1 MGMTREQ
8 VFGLV
13 DAERLY
19 QDRAFNPELETSCGQ
34 TRRQRDLNPAPGV
47 LMLEEYIEK
56 ARQAWIKPTLKAD
69 NIECLQNVAKV
80 AAIAV
85 RILERAG
92 GSERLLRAGL
102 R

>member
-8 VFGLV
+8 AYGLI
-13 DAERLY
+13 DREREY
-19 QDRAFNPELETSCGQ
+19 QDFEYSGDLPTSSGL
-34 TRRQRDLNPAPGV
+34 TRNQRDLEPAPGV

-69 NIECLQNVAKV
+69 NIECLQNGAKV

>member
-47 LMLEEYIEK
+47 LMLEEYVEK
-56 ARQAWIKPTLKAD
+56 ARRAWVD
-69 NIECLQNVAKV
+69 DRESDD
-80 AAIAV
+80 
-85 RILERAG
+85 RDEAG
-92 GSERLLRAGL
+92 Q
-102 R
+102 